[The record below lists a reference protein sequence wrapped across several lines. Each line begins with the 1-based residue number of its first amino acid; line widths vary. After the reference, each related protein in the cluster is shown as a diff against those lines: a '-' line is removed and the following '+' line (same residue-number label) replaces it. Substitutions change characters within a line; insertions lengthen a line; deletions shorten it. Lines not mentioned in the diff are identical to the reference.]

1 MLLPLSLPMQAHMLK
16 PATGPLILAGRVN
29 LKLVSEQ
36 DTTVCEVSPGC
47 CWQIKHLPGLSEL
60 LCRM

>member
-1 MLLPLSLPMQAHMLK
+1 MQAHMLK

-60 LCRM
+60 LSRM